1 MLATHRFGTLFWRGI
16 LVLGLTAGVL
26 SNIFGQSAETLIR
39 QSEQLNDQHKNG
51 DAMEVLREADRLWPN
66 HAAILHRMAKQY
78 VLLMADQKS
87 KAEKKVLGRKA
98 LEAAERAVTL
108 QPNDAQA
115 RLSLAI
121 VLGQMALL
129 ESPRRQIEMS
139 RRIHEEA
146 EAATRLDPEEDYA
159 WHVLARWNYELA
171 NLNPLLKSF
180 AEVIYGKFPD
190 ASNKNAANISAW
202 PLPRGLHASS
212 TTSNTGGRLLRW
224 ARLWKPGSRSSGGL
238 PCHRGPKRMRKANCA
253 DSRRSRSFDPAFV
266 LRKIL
271 LCRVS

>member
-1 MLATHRFGTLFWRGI
+1 MLATHRFRTLFWRGI
-16 LVLGLTAGVL
+16 LVLGLTAVVL

-139 RRIHEEA
+139 RRIREEA

-190 ASNKNAANISAW
+190 ASNKNAAKYFRMAIASGPPRVIHHIEYGRTLVA
-202 PLPRGLHASS
+202 LGKTVEARQQIERGLA
-212 TTSNTGGRLLRW
+212 L
-224 ARLWKPGSRSSGGL
+224 PSRTEEDEKSKV
-238 PCHRGPKRMRKANCA
+238 RGQQALKK
-253 DSRRSRSFDPAFV
+253 F
-266 LRKIL
+266 
-271 LCRVS
+271 